1 MIEFR
6 ASNMIEF
13 RA

>member
-6 ASNMIEF
+6 AE
-13 RA
+13 